1 MQHSYCTMCGS
12 MVSWL
17 CKEGGIQSIDYIL
30 VVSLNLQSNFEEKE
44 MTMNKEEKTTT
55 TKVWEN
61 LQYIV
66 LGLTIVG
73 QVITN
78 VPMWGVLAA
87 QSVWLVSNLI
97 ATVRDFILKRP
108 TADKVKNICLTGI
121 TIGLVIL
128 GIVNL

>member
-1 MQHSYCTMCGS
+1 
-12 MVSWL
+12 
-17 CKEGGIQSIDYIL
+17 
-30 VVSLNLQSNFEEKE
+30 
-44 MTMNKEEKTTT
+44 MTNKEEKTT
-55 TKVWEN
+55 KQIVWEN
-61 LQYIV
+61 LQYFV

-121 TIGLVIL
+121 TVGLVIL